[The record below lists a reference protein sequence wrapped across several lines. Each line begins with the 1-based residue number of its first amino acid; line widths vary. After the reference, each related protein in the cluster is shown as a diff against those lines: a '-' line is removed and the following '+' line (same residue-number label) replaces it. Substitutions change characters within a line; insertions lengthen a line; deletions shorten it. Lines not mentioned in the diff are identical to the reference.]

1 MSKSRSLAC
10 ALASLALTAA
20 VATAGASPA
29 HAASDVGGLD
39 ISRYCRVALS
49 PSWYASIPKP
59 SDPYGWVCRTANG
72 ASLRVGVTG
81 LHDTC
86 RIQYGSS
93 AVAVLTYYSAYGWRC
108 YR

>member
-1 MSKSRSLAC
+1 MPKTRTLSTLA
-10 ALASLALTAA
+10 ASLVLAA
-20 VATAGASPA
+20 AATVGGTTPA

-39 ISRYCRVALS
+39 ISRYCRTVLS
-49 PSWYASIPKP
+49 SSWYASIPNP
-59 SDPYGWVCRTANG
+59 SDPYGWVCRTASG
-72 ASLRVGVTG
+72 ASLKVGLTG

-86 RIQYGSS
+86 RIQYGRT